1 MDNTYFGKIIIDRRR
16 ELDMK
21 QEDLCRGICSR
32 QTLSRIESGRH
43 KPSRFIAEALL
54 TRLDLPVS
62 YYINQPTYEEYMQI
76 LLHEKIADAI
86 RIGEF
91 EKLPALVAESRQHI
105 DDNKYFE
112 QQIMRAQAVYALH
125 VEKDIENSRKILTD
139 AISLVHPDFSVDT
152 IEKMHLSRDEY
163 NVLNMLANTYS
174 EEDDYEMVI
183 RIFRKLVE
191 NIKNRPDVDSDEE
204 ISRFLIMFQYNLSR
218 ALGRLDYYKEC
229 YEIADEA
236 IERHMRVNRLTRLIE
251 LLVNKGYGLCAIKR
265 KEEGTLVLKDAL
277 DLCRITDHKEYDA
290 IIRKDALELFGIEL

>member
-16 ELDMK
+16 ELDVK

-32 QTLSRIESGRH
+32 QTLSRIENGRH

-54 TRLDLPVS
+54 TRLDLPVG
-62 YYINQPTYEEYMQI
+62 YYINQPTYNEYMQM
-76 LLHEKIADAI
+76 LLHDKIEDAI

-91 EKLPALVAESRQHI
+91 EKLPALVEESRQHT

-112 QQIMRAQAVYALH
+112 QQVMRAQAVYALR
-125 VEKDIENSRKILTD
+125 VEKDIENSRKILLD

-174 EEDDYEMVI
+174 VEKDYDMVI
-183 RIFRKLVE
+183 KIFRKLVE
-191 NIKNRPDVDSDEE
+191 NIKKRPDVDNDEY
-204 ISRFLIMFQYNLSR
+204 ISRLLIMFQYNLSR

-251 LLVNKGYGLCAIKR
+251 LLINKGYGLCAIKR

>member
-16 ELDMK
+16 ELDVK

-32 QTLSRIESGRH
+32 QTLSRIENGRH

-62 YYINQPTYEEYMQI
+62 YYINQPTYNEYMQM
-76 LLHEKIADAI
+76 LLHDKIEDAI

-91 EKLPALVAESRQHI
+91 EKLPALVEESGQHT

-112 QQIMRAQAVYALH
+112 QQVMRAQAVYALH

-174 EEDDYEMVI
+174 EED
-183 RIFRKLVE
+183 E
-191 NIKNRPDVDSDEE
+191 N
-204 ISRFLIMFQYNLSR
+204 
-218 ALGRLDYYKEC
+218 
-229 YEIADEA
+229 
-236 IERHMRVNRLTRLIE
+236 
-251 LLVNKGYGLCAIKR
+251 
-265 KEEGTLVLKDAL
+265 EG
-277 DLCRITDHKEYDA
+277 
-290 IIRKDALELFGIEL
+290 

>member
-1 MDNTYFGKIIIDRRR
+1 M
-16 ELDMK
+16 
-21 QEDLCRGICSR
+21 
-32 QTLSRIESGRH
+32 
-43 KPSRFIAEALL
+43 
-54 TRLDLPVS
+54 
-62 YYINQPTYEEYMQI
+62 
-76 LLHEKIADAI
+76 
-86 RIGEF
+86 
-91 EKLPALVAESRQHI
+91 
-105 DDNKYFE
+105 
-112 QQIMRAQAVYALH
+112 
-125 VEKDIENSRKILTD
+125 TD

>member
-16 ELDMK
+16 ELDMS
-21 QEDLCRGICSR
+21 QDDLCKGICSR
-32 QTLSRIESGRH
+32 QTLSRIENGRH

-62 YYINQPTYEEYMQI
+62 YYINQPTYNEYMQM
-76 LLHEKIADAI
+76 LLHDKIADAI

-91 EKLPALVAESRQHI
+91 EKLPALVEESRQYT

-112 QQIMRAQAVYALH
+112 QQVMRAQAVYALR
-125 VEKDIENSRKILTD
+125 VEKNIDKARQILLD
-139 AISLVHPDFSVDT
+139 AISLVHPYFSVDT

-174 EEDDYEMVI
+174 VEKDYDMVI
-183 RIFRKLVE
+183 KIFRKLVE
-191 NIKNRPDVDSDEE
+191 NIKKRPDVDNDEY
-204 ISRFLIMFQYNLSR
+204 ISRLLIMFQYNLSR

-251 LLVNKGYGLCAIKR
+251 LFMNKGYGLCAIKR